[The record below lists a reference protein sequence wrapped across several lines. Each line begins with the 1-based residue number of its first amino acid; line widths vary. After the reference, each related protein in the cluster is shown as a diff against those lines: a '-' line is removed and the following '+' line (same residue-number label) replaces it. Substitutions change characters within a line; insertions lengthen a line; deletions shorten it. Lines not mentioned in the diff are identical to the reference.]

1 MIRVLKGKIKAFGE
15 YHSIGATIA
24 GLSVLVESRLVE
36 NGFAEYVEEKKPP
49 KKAVKKTASP
59 EPKTEL
65 VEEKEEEAN
74 VAADEKIAFDPDD
87 CIVKETAAPKP
98 KPKKT
103 TAKKPTKKTTKKTT
117 NGK

>member
-59 EPKTEL
+59 GPKLEPVK
-65 VEEKEEEAN
+65 EKEEEVD
-74 VAADEKIAFDPDD
+74 VAADEKITFDPDD